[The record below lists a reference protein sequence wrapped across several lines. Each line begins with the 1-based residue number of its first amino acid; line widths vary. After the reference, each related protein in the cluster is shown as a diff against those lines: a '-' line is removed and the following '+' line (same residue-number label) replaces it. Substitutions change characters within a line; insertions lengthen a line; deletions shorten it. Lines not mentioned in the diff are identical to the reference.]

1 MDEVLNE
8 LERNAVV
15 DVLNGVGGY
24 EYYVYALC
32 EKTNEGKLVP
42 FYIGKGKGY
51 RVWAHEKGQA
61 EEEQY
66 IIDNYLVEEERQN
79 ELDKVSAKH
88 EKIRRIKQEG
98 KNIEKIIIK
107 WGMTTDQAFMAE
119 SALINLLSL
128 SGVKIEVSQETDK
141 LTNIANGHSSEGEK
155 GSECVTEA
163 KTVEQF
169 YNDYAKP
176 PVRIEDL
183 ENSGKGMVFISMNT
197 SYEDCLSTDGK
208 NRNYMIK
215 QLVRGFWRMRS
226 NNLPEYLF
234 AMYGTRIVGVYEI
247 TGIHSILEFNRED
260 WPLCEGSEIRIN
272 DTNLFG
278 MIWNW
283 LEKSNGGLEQ
293 SVESIYNVSSN
304 DANAKEIIDFFE
316 KNYSNHSQND
326 FKNLC
331 ARKYYVL
338 EDISETHGEELISP
352 QLIGCRIKGYKAN
365 NFNGRK
371 ELKAKDKQ

>member
-1 MDEVLNE
+1 MGENLNQE
-8 LERNAVV
+8 KKAVV
-15 DVLNGVGGY
+15 DVLNGVVGH

-32 EKTNEGKLVP
+32 EKTNDGKLVP
-42 FYIGKGKGY
+42 FYIGKGKGE
-51 RVWAHEKGQA
+51 RVWAHEMEQEK
-61 EEEQY
+61 EEVEY
-66 IIDNYLVEEERQN
+66 INKNYPDENERLEE
-79 ELDKVSAKH
+79 LAKASTKH
-88 EKIRRIKQEG
+88 KEIQRLKQE
-98 KNIEKIIIK
+98 NRLEKVIIK
-107 WGMTTDQAFMAE
+107 WGMTGEEAFMAE

-128 SGVKIEVSQETDK
+128 SGVKIEGTRESDK

-155 GSECVTEA
+155 GSGYVTEA

-169 YNDYAKP
+169 YNDYAKRS
-176 PVRIEDL
+176 VGIEDL
-183 ENSGKGMVFISMNT
+183 KNSDKGIVLISMNT
-197 SYEDCLSTDGK
+197 SYEECLRTDEK

-234 AMYGTRIVGVYEI
+234 AMYGTRIVGVYKI
-247 TGIHSILEFNRED
+247 TGVYSILEVERED
-260 WPLCEGSEIRIN
+260 WPRCKGSSMRNN
-272 DTNLFG
+272 DEKLFG
-278 MIWNW
+278 MIGNW
-283 LEKSNGGLEQ
+283 LKSISNGGSEQ
-293 SVESIYNVSSN
+293 SVDSIYNDSTN
-304 DANAKEIIDFFE
+304 DARAKEIIDFFE

-352 QLIGCRIKGYKAN
+352 KLIGCRIEGYKAN